1 MKKLKFDDLVDAV
14 LNEDNFLQ
22 KLGGMV
28 KTVAGRTAGLAASA
42 LEAPKKIH
50 TAVTGKGQLAKGL
63 RGLQKKLTPENPE
76 DLKRQ
81 RPTKTTTDTKIE
93 DFDKDVIKTLLTKSR
108 TGIPAQQQTTSGSVQ
123 APGTVTGGTAT
134 PNSASGTSSGAVSAP
149 VTQSPSATQRDPR
162 EGDVFALVG
171 RYGRVKR
178 YQVKKIDG
186 SIVSAAPMI

>member
-1 MKKLKFDDLVDAV
+1 MKKLEFNDLVNAI

-22 KLGGMV
+22 KLGGMA
-28 KTVAGRTAGLAASA
+28 KTAIGTTAGLAAST

-63 RGLQKKLTPENPE
+63 RGIQQKLASNRPE

-93 DFDKDVIKTLLTKSR
+93 DFDKDIIKTLLTKAK
-108 TGIPAQQQTTSGSVQ
+108 TPAQQTTSGSTQ
-123 APGTVTGGTAT
+123 ATGGVTGGTAEAGST
-134 PNSASGTSSGAVSAP
+134 AGTATSTTAAP
-149 VTQSPSATQRDPR
+149 VAQTTMTVGQREPK
-162 EGDVFALVG
+162 EGDVFNLVG
-171 RYGRVKR
+171 KYGRIKK

-186 SIVSAAPMI
+186 NVVSAAHII